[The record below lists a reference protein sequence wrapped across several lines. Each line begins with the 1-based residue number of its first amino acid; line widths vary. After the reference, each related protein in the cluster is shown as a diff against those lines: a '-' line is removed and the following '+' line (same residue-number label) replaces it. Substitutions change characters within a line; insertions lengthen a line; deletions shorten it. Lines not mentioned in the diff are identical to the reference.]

1 MMTSHSLTLLF
12 SHLTAIIQVI
22 DSEDLRAQRAKDLS
36 LKDSVTALRI
46 AESLLAR
53 TSIGFVTSYTE
64 KDRQSWN
71 NRLLSASNPDM
82 PLLTLSG
89 LSNPDPDASRDKE
102 EVECDR
108 GCSQDMKDA
117 SAADNNIEIQLEV
130 AVAIQKFIQSQSHGL
145 AATVVATA
153 TATAAEVHS
162 DLHRPDS
169 NKESILH
176 SSEDGQ
182 GQAQGQIGVTTSDHR
197 IRVSFELA
205 DQIMKKHSAR
215 RGVSNQG
222 NDLQGLNT
230 APATAT
236 GDEGTVG
243 PAMCSKAFDFIFSLL
258 QSDSTGA
265 VLVLEGSRRSEDCNG
280 NSGKE
285 AHSTASTVRDFL
297 KSCDIF
303 EKLWILPKSKSRP
316 LDQSTSISGSR
327 DDNRDRKLD
336 CKEREREREPLTCM
350 LLSSMPLH
358 RREMKSKKQGRRRR
372 FLESRSTREGREA
385 VDFALKFYTKKSE
398 AVHTI
403 ASRARDRILSIS
415 AALKLAIVAA
425 KQADFCCLNSQA
437 SACVENVDTISSH
450 GTGINSSS
458 HADISLNEVRQRAN
472 SEVSHLTYQLEDWNT
487 ALELSRLALS
497 ALWGQAVH
505 AALSSPC
512 LMVEVA
518 RTVLS
523 GGLQKLSNSDP
534 SLHYLCS
541 EISLSF
547 LQFWMACTSGEQVNS
562 TQRSP
567 DGHSLS
573 RQAPV
578 TMSKKDI
585 NSPAHGWQCIATH
598 ISSIQRSQLDPSNN
612 VPVHLTGSRIA
623 LVMAVHTYILA
634 SSHAGAGAA
643 PSSYSNPYPSVS
655 SRVQRTMPVCG
666 AWDLLMPLCC
676 NASTWGHT
684 NTDAPLNGVLKG
696 LQLMSLTLA
705 SRACNLWVGAEKNV
719 APLFVSTAASLL
731 TVRKQSYLS
740 GPGEGEGAIRS
751 GSAAF
756 DKRPSSLFEKLNGDK
771 QVYEVIAWGAT
782 QDKLAADK
790 ESTVNREVVGANDNV
805 KWLAKPLNSLATT
818 PSASIDVLSLSLDIT
833 KQAALS
839 CSSLLYEHGH
849 STARSH
855 LHDVMSRLS
864 SRVFTALH
872 LQSPFVDPI
881 DPTASIT
888 DDCCK
893 SESTLLQLFFASK
906 MPQDC
911 AAARTV
917 FYLTRIMR
925 RMLINTL
932 SAGGEKEKE
941 KGAKQVALHTRL
953 RTSCNANLLNLL
965 EMSRMAAIAP
975 CSSRSTVEGIQS
987 SDTFSLT
994 EGICLCMAIRVV
1006 AEIVPKGETLFRYAF
1021 LPSLL
1026 PSFLPSL

>member
-22 DSEDLRAQRAKDLS
+22 DSEDLRARRVKDLS
-36 LKDSVTALRI
+36 LKESVTALRI

-64 KDRQSWN
+64 KDRQRWN
-71 NRLLSASNPDM
+71 NRLLSASNLNI

-89 LSNPDPDASRDKE
+89 LSNTDSDATIDKE
-102 EVECDR
+102 EIECDR
-108 GCSQDMKDA
+108 GCSQDMQDA

-130 AVAIQKFIQSQSHGL
+130 AVAIQKYIQSQSHEL
-145 AATVVATA
+145 AAATTAVTA
-153 TATAAEVHS
+153 TVTAVEHS
-162 DLHRPDS
+162 ELHRPDS
-169 NKESILH
+169 IKESTLH
-176 SSEDGQ
+176 ESKNGQ
-182 GQAQGQIGVTTSDHR
+182 GQGQTGVTTSDRR

-205 DQIMKKHSAR
+205 DQTMKKHSAR
-215 RGVSNQG
+215 RGASNQS
-222 NDLQGLNT
+222 NDLQEVNT

-236 GDEGTVG
+236 GEEGTVG
-243 PAMCSKAFDFIFSLL
+243 TAMCSKAFDFIFSLL

-265 VLVLEGSRRSEDCNG
+265 VLVLEGSRRSEDCDG
-280 NSGKE
+280 ME
-285 AHSTASTVRDFL
+285 AHSTVGTVRDFL

-303 EKLWILPKSKSRP
+303 EKQWILPKSKRRQ
-316 LDQSTSISGSR
+316 LDQSSAISDSQ

-336 CKEREREREPLTCM
+336 CKEREREREREPLTCM
-350 LLSSMPLH
+350 LLSSMPPH
-358 RREMKSKKQGRRRR
+358 SRGMKSKKQRRRRR

-385 VDFALKFYTKKSE
+385 VDLALKFYAKKSE

-403 ASRARDRILSIS
+403 ASRARDRIVSIS
-415 AALKLAIVAA
+415 AALKLAIIAA
-425 KQADFCCLNSQA
+425 KQADFCCLNSEA
-437 SACVENVDTISSH
+437 SASGENVDMMSSH
-450 GTGINSSS
+450 GTGIKSSSS

-512 LMVEVA
+512 LMAEVA

-523 GGLQKLSNSDP
+523 GGLQKLSSSDP

-547 LQFWMACTSGEQVNS
+547 LHYWMACTSGKQEKS

-567 DGHSLS
+567 DGLSLS

-578 TMSKKDI
+578 TIPKKDI

-598 ISSIQRSQLDPSNN
+598 ISNIQRSQLDPSNT
-612 VPVHLTGSRIA
+612 VPVHLTGSRVA

-643 PSSYSNPYPSVS
+643 PYSYPNPSPSVS
-655 SRVQRTMPVCG
+655 SRVQKTMPVCG

-676 NASTWGHT
+676 NASTWGSAD
-684 NTDAPLNGVLKG
+684 TDEPLNGVLKG

-740 GPGEGEGAIRS
+740 APGEGDGAIRT
-751 GSAAF
+751 GSAAS
-756 DKRPSSLFEKLNGDK
+756 DKLPSSHSGDK
-771 QVYEVIAWGAT
+771 QVYEVIAWGAI
-782 QDKLAADK
+782 QDKVTADK
-790 ESTVNREVVGANDNV
+790 ESAVNREVLRANDNV
-805 KWLAKPLNSLATT
+805 KWLAQPLNYLPTT

-833 KQAALS
+833 NQAALS
-839 CSSLLYEHGH
+839 CSSLLYDNGH
-849 STARSH
+849 SSARSH
-855 LHDVMSRLS
+855 LHDLMSRLS

-872 LQSPFVDPI
+872 LQSPFIDPI

-888 DDCCK
+888 DNGTK

-911 AAARTV
+911 AAASTV
-917 FYLTRIMR
+917 FYLTRILR
-925 RMLINTL
+925 RMLTNT
-932 SAGGEKEKE
+932 APTGGEKEKE
-941 KGAKQVALHTRL
+941 KEASQVALHTRL

-975 CSSRSTVEGIQS
+975 CSSRSTAEGSHS

-1006 AEIVPKGETLFRYAF
+1006 AETVPKGETLFRYGM
-1021 LPSLL
+1021 S
-1026 PSFLPSL
+1026 SFLPSL